1 MKNTIKKITLIATL
15 SMLILS
21 TTGCMAK
28 ARNVPIKEISEE
40 TVVEIK
46 EEEIIEEEPEEIE
59 REKTGYAEDGSKYEY
74 FYDEEGVLISGKKY
88 SPEGI
93 LEISFDIDGE
103 RTSNIFYNPDGTVS
117 QTAITS
123 SGEEVRF
130 IEKVVFGEDNTYEH
144 LFYNNEGNVHKRICY
159 SENIAVSEEEFDESG
174 RIVKF
179 SEINEDGTYET
190 DYQMTYDENGTS
202 ELKEHND
209 DGSYDIYLFDKSGR
223 QHRVTNYNADGNE
236 KGSIRFDYD
245 ENGNLAM
252 TSTYDKNGNLS
263 FYRIN
268 QYDENGE
275 LESQTKYNYDGR
287 KYY

>member
-1 MKNTIKKITLIATL
+1 MKNTMKKI
-15 SMLILS
+15 MLISIISSLIFS
-21 TTGCMAK
+21 MTGCMSDTDITVPATTAETTVTEMK
-28 ARNVPIKEISEE
+28 A
-40 TVVEIK
+40 
-46 EEEIIEEEPEEIE
+46 EEITEQPEEIE

-88 SPEGI
+88 SPNGV

-103 RTSNIFYNPDGTVS
+103 TISNIFYHPDGTVS

-123 SGEEVRF
+123 SGEEVNF

-144 LFYNNEGNVHKRICY
+144 LFYNENGSVGKRVCY
-159 SENIAVSEEEFDESG
+159 NAQSVAVSEEEFDEDG

-179 SEINEDGTYET
+179 SEIREDGTYET
-190 DYQMTYDENGTS
+190 DYQMAYGDNGTL
-202 ELKEHND
+202 ELTQYND
-209 DGSYDIYLFDKSGR
+209 DGSYDIYLFDKSER
-223 QHRVTNYNADGNE
+223 QHKVTNYDENGNE

-275 LESQTKYNYDGR
+275 LLSQTKYRPDGR
-287 KYY
+287 KY